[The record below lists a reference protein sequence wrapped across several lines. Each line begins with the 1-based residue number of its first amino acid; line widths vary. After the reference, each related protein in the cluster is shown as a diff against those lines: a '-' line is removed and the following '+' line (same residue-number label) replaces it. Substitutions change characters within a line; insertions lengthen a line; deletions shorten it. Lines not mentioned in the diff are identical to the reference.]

1 MEAIVQNL
9 IKALGWSIVHSL
21 WQGAILYIILVG
33 LFTLMPKASPRIK
46 HNIAFGTLLLTLAA
60 FIFTVASTFS
70 LPVAQSNPGVKFNEQ
85 DYVLLIKELQKGQF
99 ATENVFPFIVSIY
112 LLGILC
118 QTAFLL
124 KGYLRLKNIRN
135 RNIQPVPAE
144 WSILFQNALQKL
156 NISKSIG
163 FYLSTRVSVPLAIG
177 YFKPVVLFPVALIN
191 HLNTEQVEAILL
203 HELAH
208 IRRNDYLINL
218 VKVCIETML
227 FFNPFIWLTSRF
239 MHIEREHA
247 CDDLVVH
254 STKTPLAYAKALLHI
269 ETLRIEKAPSMS
281 MAATGNTHYLLKRI
295 KRITN
300 MERNYPNVKQ
310 QLFAIALTLFTFIT
324 VAWIAP
330 DRNKNDLT
338 KNKKTAEETLTEI
351 NNETEIREVSTGKA
365 DCDTTS
371 VESIT
376 APIVRSTSTG
386 TTVIQHSDNRSDSIK
401 ALFDDAE
408 FNAKISKI
416 EASAKEIEQ
425 YHNSPEFKAKI
436 AKIETN
442 AKEVEKYFES
452 PEFKAKIS
460 KIEANA
466 KDIEKYFNSPEFQGK
481 IAKIEL
487 EAKKIEKY
495 FESPEFKQKIA
506 KIESS
511 AKDIEKYVESPEFKE
526 KIAKI
531 EINAKNIA
539 TYYESPEFKDKIN
552 KITETYNAPEYQ
564 EIHKKYQQELEAL
577 RKSKEK

>member
-1 MEAIVQNL
+1 MEAIIQNL

-21 WQGAILYIILVG
+21 WQGAILYIILFG
-33 LFTLMPKASPRIK
+33 LFALMPKASPRIK

-60 FIFTVASTFS
+60 FIFTVVSTFS
-70 LPVAQSNPGVKFNEQ
+70 LPVSHTNPGVKFNEQ
-85 DYVLLIKELQKGQF
+85 DYVLLLKEFQKGQF
-99 ATENVFPFIVSIY
+99 ATENIFPFIVIIY
-112 LLGILC
+112 LLGILF
-118 QTAFLL
+118 QTAFLVN
-124 KGYLRLKNIRN
+124 GYIRLKKIRN
-135 RNIQPVPAE
+135 YNIQPVPAE
-144 WSILFQNALQKL
+144 WSMLFQKALQKL

-177 YFKPVVLFPVALIN
+177 YFKPIVLFPVALIN
-191 HLNTEQVEAILL
+191 HLDTEQVEAILL

-218 VKVCIETML
+218 IKVSIETML
-227 FFNPFIWLTSRF
+227 FFNPFVWLTSRF

-247 CDDLVVH
+247 CDDLVVR

-269 ETLRIEKAPSMS
+269 ETLRVEQAPAMS

-338 KNKKTAEETLTEI
+338 KNKETTTETLTEI
-351 NNETEIREVSTGKA
+351 NHETEIREVLTLREDS
-365 DCDTTS
+365 DTTS
-371 VESIT
+371 VASTET
-376 APIVRSTSTG
+376 PIVRT
-386 TTVIQHSDNRSDSIK
+386 TTVIHHSDNRSDSLK
-401 ALFDDAE
+401 ATCNDTELKA
-408 FNAKISKI
+408 NISKI
-416 EASAKEIEQ
+416 EANAKKIEH

-436 AKIETN
+436 AKIEAN
-442 AKEVEKYFES
+442 AKEVEKYFGS

-495 FESPEFKQKIA
+495 VESSEFKQKIA

-511 AKDIEKYVESPEFKE
+511 AKDIEKYVESPEFKA

-531 EINAKNIA
+531 ESSAKNIA
-539 TYYESPEFKDKIN
+539 AYYESPEFKAKIN
-552 KITETYNAPEYQ
+552 KITEAYEAPEYQ
-564 EIHKKYQQELEAL
+564 EIHKKFEQELETL
-577 RKSKEK
+577 HQSEEN